1 MDKPIGL
8 IIREII
14 DKKDLE
20 IVDVARKMGMT
31 RQNVYQTFGRKK
43 VNEGQLAKWALALDV
58 SVDDLRSVN
67 KSLGSVSKKEL
78 TVEERGDGYLM
89 RYIKQL
95 EDQNSKLNEDLTKA
109 LDTIREL
116 VGKSDSVHVAGFV
129 PYIFLTFIYKSM
141 YTLYP

>member
-1 MDKPIGL
+1 MSMDKPIGL

-43 VNEGQLAKWALALDV
+43 LNDPQLAKWALALDV
-58 SVDDLRSVN
+58 SIEELNSVN
-67 KSLGSVSKKEL
+67 KNEL
-78 TVEERGDGYLM
+78 TKEEKGDGYLM

-95 EDQNSKLNEDLTKA
+95 EEQNSKLNEDLTKA
-109 LDTIREL
+109 LDMIRVL
-116 VGKSDSVHVAGFV
+116 VGKSDSVCAAGFV
-129 PYIFLTFIYKSM
+129 GFGFFLGIYIQIHIHS
-141 YTLYP
+141 